1 MTSKITAEKAGSEFD
16 QIIDRVGNDNDRF
29 LVERDGEPAV
39 LIISVVDYLREIA
52 PSPIWLKDIHEAS
65 VRNETD
71 KLTMAEIDEEI
82 AAARIE
88 RREKQQPPHE

>member
-1 MTSKITAEKAGSEFD
+1 MTSKITAEKAASEFD

-52 PSPIWLKDIHEAS
+52 PSPIWLKDIHAAS
-65 VRNETD
+65 VRNGTD
-71 KLTMAEIDEEI
+71 KLTMADIEEEI
-82 AAARIE
+82 AAARIK
-88 RREKQQPPHE
+88 RHEKHPSPRD